1 MAARS
6 NVGGNPGCAGERL
19 GGLSHVEA
27 ACVGGDL

>member
-6 NVGGNPGCAGERL
+6 NGGNPGSAGERL

-27 ACVGGDL
+27 ACKGGDL